1 VITSPTLVL
10 DRNKTL
16 ENINKMSSKISNLG
30 LKFRPHF
37 KTHQSLEIGNWFREF
52 PIDGITVS
60 SLKMAKYFASGGWKS
75 ITVAFPFNIL
85 DIKEINALA
94 SKIDLRVLVV
104 DSESAIELDKRLTSN
119 VSVYIE
125 IDPEY
130 GRSGIHFND
139 TEQIDKLISTLN
151 NTKKLTLH
159 GFYSHAGHSY
169 KCRST
174 NDLEQFSK
182 AIIKSLS
189 QLKNKYDLPI
199 CFGDTPSC
207 SVLKNFGAIDEL
219 SPGNF
224 VFYDWIQTQIG
235 SCDPDEITI
244 AMKCPVVAKYTSR
257 NELLIHGGA
266 VHFSKDYDLLDSGE
280 PYFGQVVQTLNG
292 QWGKPIENCFLKSV
306 SQEHG
311 IIKCTDEFFNDTKP
325 GDIITIL
332 PIHSC
337 LTADLMGS
345 YLTTDNERISHLS
358 EKRI

>member
-1 VITSPTLVL
+1 MAAKASGSGI
-10 DRNKTL
+10 
-16 ENINKMSSKISNLG
+16 
-30 LKFRPHF
+30 KFRPHF

-60 SLKMAKYFASGGWKS
+60 SLKMAKYFASDGWKS

-85 DIKEINALA
+85 EIDELNELA
-94 SKIDLRVLVV
+94 SGIDLRVLVV
-104 DSESAIELDKRLTSN
+104 DSRSVKELDQSLTAD

-125 IDPEY
+125 IDPGY
-130 GRSGIHFND
+130 RRSGIHLND
-139 TEQIDKLISTLN
+139 TEQIDKLISAVN
-151 NTKKLTLH
+151 NAEKLTLH

-174 NDLEQFSK
+174 SDLIEFSK
-182 AIIKSLS
+182 SITDSLS
-189 QLKNKYDLPI
+189 MLKNKYDLPI

-207 SVLKNFGAIDEL
+207 SVLKNFGGIDEL

-235 SCDPDEITI
+235 SCDPEDIAI
-244 AMKCPVVAKYTSR
+244 AMKCPVVAKYPSR

-266 VHFSKDYDLLDSGE
+266 VHFSKDYDLLKNRE
-280 PYFGQVVQTLNG
+280 AYFGQVVENSVAN
-292 QWGKPIENCFLKSV
+292 WGKPVRECYLKSI

-311 IIKCTDEFFNDTKP
+311 IVKCSDDFFNDTET

-345 YLTTDNERISHLS
+345 YLTTDNVKITHLS